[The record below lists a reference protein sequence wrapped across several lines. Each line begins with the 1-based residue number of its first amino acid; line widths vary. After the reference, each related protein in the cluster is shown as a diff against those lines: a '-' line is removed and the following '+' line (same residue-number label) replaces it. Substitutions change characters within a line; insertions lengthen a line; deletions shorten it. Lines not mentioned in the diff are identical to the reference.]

1 MKPAL
6 EVLVVDSAEY
16 QATTPPAAETV
27 FGSRLG
33 IAERFAG
40 LLARH
45 GTERGLIGPREV
57 ERLWERHLLNSAV
70 LEELIPHGASVV
82 DVGSGAGLPGV
93 PLAIARP
100 DLDIVL
106 LEPMAR
112 RVGWLNEVEERL
124 GIGLTVLRGRAEER
138 AVLERLGGADIVTAR
153 ALAPLAR
160 LSTWCLPLARP
171 GGSVLAM
178 KGASAQEEVDR
189 DGGAIRSAGGI
200 DVRVVTCGTNI
211 LAEATTVVSMTRAAG
226 ARHAPGQRAR
236 SKRARRSRK

>member
-1 MKPAL
+1 M
-6 EVLVVDSAEY
+6 VDS
-16 QATTPPAAETV
+16 TTYHPTAPPAAESV
-27 FGSRLG
+27 FGSRLN
-33 IAERFAG
+33 IAQRFAG
-40 LLARH
+40 LLAQH

-70 LEELIPHGASVV
+70 LEELIPAGASVI

-112 RVGWLNEVEERL
+112 RVDWLTEVVDRL
-124 GIGLTVLRGRAEER
+124 GIRLTVIRGRAEER
-138 AVLERLGGADIVTAR
+138 AVLDRIGTADIVTAR
-153 ALAPLAR
+153 ALAPLGR
-160 LSTWCLPLARP
+160 LSVWCLPLARP

-189 DGGAIRSAGGI
+189 DGAAIRSAGAI
-200 DVRVVTCGTNI
+200 DVRVATCGTDV
-211 LAEATTVVSMTRAAG
+211 LEKATTVVSMTRGRTCSSGKAS
-226 ARHAPGQRAR
+226 ARHSR